1 MVSLLLRVLEDDLA
15 RCTSKAGHLEGQKRF
30 RLGFERRTPCR
41 LTCPMTRI
49 KDQVRQWIIPSKG
62 EFRFE
67 VAFDE
72 TIGLTLTSGQ
82 AEIYGTELACEHE
95 YELSGV
101 KMAVFSYE
109 GAKVTVRGSCE
120 VDYISE
126 EVPTMPVYLNIHGA
140 LETLR
145 QRAAQSNDEPP
156 RVLLVGSSRHT
167 VGQILS
173 SYAVRSGKRPLV
185 VDLDPTRGSL
195 LFPGA
200 LTAQTL
206 EEVVDIENGFPETP
220 GRISYFYGH
229 QASTENSKLYRKLV
243 GRLAF
248 AANARLA
255 SMEDPFKSG
264 ALMIAPTEINEHLQE
279 IKELFKVSVILVIGN
294 ERLHST
300 IAKNHPDVSV
310 LKAPLSG
317 GVVQLDSTFRRSLSQ
332 KQFRAYFYGPRHEF
346 TPFSVVLH
354 FDDVHIRRLGESAVA
369 PSSALPLGATRKVSE
384 TRTSKVEPTKGL
396 LLYSIMG
403 CSYATGGDEDQ
414 LSDANCAGFVYVTA
428 VDESKKQMTVLSPCP
443 GKLPSS
449 YLILGSIK
457 WIEN

>member
-1 MVSLLLRVLEDDLA
+1 MNS
-15 RCTSKAGHLEGQKRF
+15 TK
-30 RLGFERRTPCR
+30 
-41 LTCPMTRI
+41 I
-49 KDQVRQWIIPSKG
+49 KDQVKQWAIPPKG

-67 VAFDE
+67 VAFDT
-72 TIGLTLTSGQ
+72 TIGITLSSGQ
-82 AEIYGTELACEHE
+82 AEIYGTELAPEHE

-101 KMAVFSYE
+101 KLAVFSYE
-109 GAKVTVRGSCE
+109 GATVTVRGICE

-145 QRAAQSNDEPP
+145 QRAAQNNDEPP

-167 VGQILS
+167 VTRILAN
-173 SYAVRSGKRPLV
+173 YAVRSGKRPLV
-185 VDLDPTRGSL
+185 VDLDTARGSL

-200 LTAQTL
+200 LVAQTL
-206 EEVVDIENGFPETP
+206 EEVVDIEDGFPESP

-229 QASTENSKLYRKLV
+229 QSSTENAKLYRKLA

-248 AANARLA
+248 AVNSRLT
-255 SMEDPFKSG
+255 SMEDQMKSG
-264 ALMIAPTEINEHLQE
+264 ALIIAPAEVNEHLQE

-317 GVVQLDSTFRRSLSQ
+317 GVVQLDSNFRRNLCQ
-332 KQFRAYFYGPRHEF
+332 KQFKAYFYGPRHEF
-346 TPFSVVLH
+346 TPFSLVLQ
-354 FDDVHIRRLGESAVA
+354 FDDIHIRRLGESAVA

-396 LLYSIMG
+396 LLYSILA
-403 CSYATGGDEDQ
+403 CSYATSDDEDQ

-428 VDESKKQMTVLSPCP
+428 VDETKKQMTVLSPCP